1 MARVSIGRPPK
12 TCTVLAHIFP
22 VRLQKSVQDLEFFD
36 QDKMIFIVPAQTGYP
51 AGENDNG

>member
-1 MARVSIGRPPK
+1 
-12 TCTVLAHIFP
+12 P
-22 VRLQKSVQDLEFFD
+22 VRLQKSVQGLEFFD

>member
-22 VRLQKSVQDLEFFD
+22 GQATEISPRFGVFR
-36 QDKMIFIVPAQTGYP
+36 PG
-51 AGENDNG
+51 